1 MAISPPVITHS
12 GSSSI
17 STLGGEIRI
26 EEGRG
31 RLVIYDPLTEQE
43 LTVIDRT
50 GFLFSDSTDRRI
62 KIGSYALRVGI
73 WTSDPGEDVIDL
85 LGG

>member
-1 MAISPPVITHS
+1 MIGEAVISHS
-12 GSSSI
+12 GSASI

-31 RLVIYDPLTEQE
+31 RLVIYDPITQQE
-43 LTVIDRT
+43 LTVVDRT
-50 GFLFSDSTDRRI
+50 GFLFSDATDRRI

-73 WTSDPGEDVIDL
+73 WQSQEGEDVIDL
-85 LGG
+85 LAA

>member
-1 MAISPPVITHS
+1 MAEITHKGQRS
-12 GSSSI
+12 T

-31 RLVIYDPLTEQE
+31 RLVIYDALTQREIN
-43 LTVIDRT
+43 VVDRT
-50 GFLFSDSTDRRI
+50 GYTFSDDDERRI
-62 KIGSYALRVGI
+62 KIGNAPDDGRIGQWI
-73 WTSDPGEDVIDL
+73 TKDGKDVIQE